1 MGEAVQRIVG
11 NQRSLR
17 GSWSQRELT
26 AGGVRVGSALSDGGE
41 PSGEQHVILL
51 SYTHGV
57 VHFWSQSFYLQITA
71 PLWSWEC
78 ETCYCWSNKNARR
91 RKFRSHDGR
100 CVEVQVVWG
109 GHLFSL
115 TDRIT
120 ALESVGV
127 AYFVPVFKKCVYKW
141 TNVIYKWTYFQLKI
155 NRCFTHNLPEKVWS
169 LSERRCDLYLK
180 GGVACV

>member
-57 VHFWSQSFYLQITA
+57 VHF
-71 PLWSWEC
+71 
-78 ETCYCWSNKNARR
+78 
-91 RKFRSHDGR
+91 
-100 CVEVQVVWG
+100 
-109 GHLFSL
+109 
-115 TDRIT
+115 
-120 ALESVGV
+120 
-127 AYFVPVFKKCVYKW
+127 
-141 TNVIYKWTYFQLKI
+141 
-155 NRCFTHNLPEKVWS
+155 
-169 LSERRCDLYLK
+169 
-180 GGVACV
+180 